1 MRIKDLSKIALPR
14 EKLEKY
20 GTEKLQDHELL
31 AVLLGSGVQG
41 VNVLEL
47 SKRILKVM
55 QRSGSALSL
64 DELMNI
70 KGLGRAKSL
79 QILAIRELSSRLMQN
94 QKKEILSGKDIW
106 NACSDI
112 RDSKKEHFV
121 VFYLDVRSHIIERK
135 LVSIGTVS
143 ASLVHPREVFEPAL
157 SLHASSLILA
167 HNHPSGVTNPSDAD
181 RTLTKSLVESG
192 MILGMPI
199 QAHFVI
205 TSKEYERITID

>member
-1 MRIKDLSKIALPR
+1 MRIKDLSKIDLPR